1 MGTSGTDRPCIHRE
15 GPKGLSS
22 CHTVHPLHSQ
32 FAFEFGRAGCS
43 PSLSI
48 TVLACRRRDVGYGGA
63 GGERG
68 AMKREKC
75 MYGFQFRIFMRSG
88 HSGGARG
95 GPQRGEGRRPER
107 ILCYASIEK
116 WADQDRREGVGGRG
130 EGKEGWKGPGR
141 QYTCRICIFNIF
153 CLGESTSS
161 AASQPLSVLGVE
173 WYCQAS
179 RLRRKVALLFRNSQ
193 SLSGNL
199 HTPFLETWKVL
210 SLLPSSLSSLAMHDH
225 RPSWIYFRKSF
236 LPCWP
241 APPPPPP

>member
-1 MGTSGTDRPCIHRE
+1 MYVWLPISNIYEERALRR
-15 GPKGLSS
+15 
-22 CHTVHPLHSQ
+22 
-32 FAFEFGRAGCS
+32 GRAG
-43 PSLSI
+43 
-48 TVLACRRRDVGYGGA
+48 
-63 GGERG
+63 
-68 AMKREKC
+68 
-75 MYGFQFRIFMRSG
+75 RSE
-88 HSGGARG
+88 AR
-95 GPQRGEGRRPER
+95 EGRRPER

-199 HTPFLETWKVL
+199 HSFFRNLESAL
-210 SLLPSSLSSLAMHDH
+210 SPSSLPSLSSLAMHDH

-241 APPPPPP
+241 APPPLPPPP